1 MAKTTI
7 PDKIQSK
14 FEKPQFQLGDAVF
27 FSFLGQ
33 KRYGYVTKIKKAG
46 WGIQYNVQSYTG
58 TTYPCGM
65 RISEYTTSYRSG
77 IIFFDETKELGT
89 DELKRRYNAEREA
102 LTVPKKSSRPII
114 SSSVS
119 DTKVRRD
126 DDINTTD
133 TGTGGSIDGAQH
145 VDVTRTTRTS
155 KQHTKKRTS
164 NKNEKLDDVIEKQR
178 NFLNGFVKKD

>member
-33 KRYGYVTKIKKAG
+33 KRYGYVTKIKKTG

-77 IIFFDETKELGT
+77 IIFFDETKEIGAE
-89 DELKRRYNAEREA
+89 ELKRRYNEEREA
-102 LTVPKKSSRPII
+102 LTVSRKPRRTEIEM
-114 SSSVS
+114 S
-119 DTKVRRD
+119 DDNTEIGRD
-126 DDINTTD
+126 VNGTTN
-133 TGTGGSIDGAQH
+133 GTGARGTIDGTQH
-145 VDVTRTTRTS
+145 DDVIGNNRVS
-155 KQHTKKRTS
+155 KQHTKKRAST
-164 NKNEKLDDVIEKQR
+164 KKPKLDDAIEKQK